1 MINKNIINFILLF
14 LFDIIILIL
23 IFYITLF
30 IRDNIYNNLIPPFI
44 KIDFIDFSFAIVIAL
59 FLFFNEKI
67 YSFRYDFWQESKK
80 IIKSLFLTYLL
91 VLTIL
96 ALMKTNQEYSRL
108 FITIY
113 FILAMILIP
122 IIKRFIKK
130 ILYSSDFLKK
140 RVFIIGE
147 DREKERFKNEFKK
160 NFYLGYSYDENNYDT
175 VIIISKDMRV
185 DELNSLIY
193 RYRDISGGVYIV
205 PYITDIN
212 FAYSTIMEYSNIQLN
227 SIFIENRLLIKKNI
241 ILKNIFDKIVAIL
254 IIPIFLPIHIIISIL
269 IKIDSKGSIFFK
281 QARLGKDNSI
291 FLCYKYRT
299 MYEEETDNILK
310 EYLLKNPDEVEY
322 YNKYHKYQN
331 DPRVTKI
338 GSFLRSTSLDELP
351 QILNIIKGEMS
362 LVGPRP
368 YMLNEAEKLGEN
380 RDLILKVKPGIT
392 GLWQV
397 SGRNSLTFKE
407 RNELEVWYIRNWLFW
422 DDFIILL
429 RTIKVVFLKV
439 GVN

>member
-1 MINKNIINFILLF
+1 MINKNIVNFIF
-14 LFDIIILIL
+14 LFFIDIIILIL
-23 IFYITLF
+23 LFYITLF
-30 IRDNIYNNLIPPFI
+30 IRYNIYSNTIPPFI
-44 KIDFIDFSFAIVIAL
+44 KIEFINFSFAIVIAL

-122 IIKRFIKK
+122 IVKRYIKK
-130 ILYSSDFLKK
+130 LIYSFNFFKK
-140 RVFIIGE
+140 RVLIIGNNI
-147 DREKERFKNEFKK
+147 EKERFKSEFKE
-160 NFYLGYSYDENNYDT
+160 NFYLGYSYDKKSYDT
-175 VIIISKDMRV
+175 VIIISKNMKV
-185 DELNSLIY
+185 DKLNSLIY
-193 RYRDISGGVYIV
+193 KYRDISGGVYIV

-254 IIPIFLPIHIIISIL
+254 IMPIFIPIHIVISIL

-281 QARLGKDNSI
+281 QPRLGKDNSI

-299 MYEEETDNILK
+299 MYENSDNILK
-310 EYLLKNPDEVEY
+310 EYLLKNPDEMDY
-322 YNKYHKYQN
+322 YSKYHKYKN

-351 QILNIIKGEMS
+351 QILNILKGEMS

-368 YMLNEAEKLGEN
+368 YMLNEAEKLGKD

-397 SGRNSLTFKE
+397 SGRNNLTFKQ
-407 RNELEVWYIRNWLFW
+407 RNELEIWYIKNWLFW
-422 DDFIILL
+422 DDFIILIK
-429 RTIKVVFLKV
+429 TIKVVFLKV

>member
-1 MINKNIINFILLF
+1 MINKNIVNFILLSF
-14 LFDIIILIL
+14 IDIIILISL
-23 IFYITLF
+23 FYITVF
-30 IRDNIYNNLIPPFI
+30 IRDNIYSSTIPPFI

-113 FILAMILIP
+113 FILAIILIP
-122 IIKRFIKK
+122 IIKRYIKK
-130 ILYSSDFLKK
+130 LLYSFDFFKK
-140 RVFIIGE
+140 RVFIIG
-147 DREKERFKNEFKK
+147 DKSQKERFKSEFKK
-160 NFYLGYSYDENNYDT
+160 NFYLGQCYDEKSYDT

-185 DELNSLIY
+185 DKLNSLIY
-193 RYRDISGGVYIV
+193 KYRDISGGVYIV
-205 PYITDIN
+205 PYISDIN

-254 IIPIFLPIHIIISIL
+254 IMPLFLPIHIVISIL

-281 QARLGKDNSI
+281 QPRLGKDNST

-299 MYEEETDNILK
+299 MYENSDNILK
-310 EYLLKNPDEVEY
+310 DYLLKNPNEIEY
-322 YNKYHKYQN
+322 YSRYHKYKN

-338 GSFLRSTSLDELP
+338 GLLLRSTSLDELP
-351 QILNIIKGEMS
+351 QILNILKGEMS

-368 YMLNEAEKLGEN
+368 YMLDEAEKLGEN

-397 SGRNSLTFKE
+397 SGRNNLTFKE
-407 RNELEVWYIRNWLFW
+407 RNELEVWYIKNWLFW
-422 DDFIILL
+422 DDFIILIK
-429 RTIKVVFLKV
+429 TIKVVILKV